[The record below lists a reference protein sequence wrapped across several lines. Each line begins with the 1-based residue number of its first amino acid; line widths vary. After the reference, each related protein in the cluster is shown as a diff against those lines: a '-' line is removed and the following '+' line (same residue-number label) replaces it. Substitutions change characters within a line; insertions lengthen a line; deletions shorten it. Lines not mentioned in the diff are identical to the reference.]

1 MYMKRLLFCL
11 SLMASLLSVDSA
23 SAQTGLKMNDL
34 FEGRVISQ
42 ERMVETRV
50 RGKSLEKY
58 QLTYYRSVRL
68 NATDEEAVYLRQLLG
83 QDADRSIDML
93 TYRKNPHRWDTWT
106 CKLQMPS
113 AGSKNRFLCFQEVWN
128 KEHDQ
133 CEVTVIYM
141 EGTVGSLEELEEK
154 LKN

>member
-1 MYMKRLLFCL
+1 MCMKKTVIMILMFVS
-11 SLMASLLSVDSA
+11 SLTAF
-23 SAQTGLKMNDL
+23 AQSGLKVNEL
-34 FEGRVISQ
+34 FEGRIIPQ

-50 RGKSLEKY
+50 RGKTLEKY
-58 QLTYYRSVRL
+58 QLTYYRSLRL
-68 NATDEEAVYLRQLLG
+68 NVTDNEAGQLRQLLD
-83 QDADRSIDML
+83 QDAERSIDMR
-93 TYRKNPHRWDTWT
+93 TSRKNPHRWDTWT

-113 AGSKNRFLCFQEVWN
+113 AGSTNRFLCFQEVWN

-141 EGTVGSLEELEEK
+141 EGAVSSLEELEEK

>member
-1 MYMKRLLFCL
+1 MCMKKTVIMILMFVS
-11 SLMASLLSVDSA
+11 SLMAF
-23 SAQTGLKMNDL
+23 AQSGLKVNEL
-34 FEGRVISQ
+34 FEGRIIPQ

-50 RGKSLEKY
+50 RGKTLEKY
-58 QLTYYRSVRL
+58 QLTYYRSLRL
-68 NATDEEAVYLRQLLG
+68 NVTDNEAGQLRQLLG
-83 QDADRSIDML
+83 QDAERSIDMR
-93 TYRKNPHRWDTWT
+93 TSRKNPHRWDTWT

-113 AGSKNRFLCFQEVWN
+113 AGSTNRFLCFQEVWN

-141 EGTVGSLEELEEK
+141 EGAVSSLEELEEK